1 MKILLPVDGS
11 PFTAKM
17 LAYIGAHDE
26 MFGKADE
33 FVLVHVRS
41 PVAPRVRRAVGK
53 ELVDKLHADET
64 QAATKGVMAYFKQKG
79 WSARLV
85 TREGIP
91 GDEIASV
98 AESGKFDLVVMGSH
112 GHGAL
117 YHLFTGS
124 VVTGVLRRIECPV
137 LVVPLRQKKA

>member
-17 LAYIGAHDE
+17 LAYMGAHDE

-41 PVAPRVRRAVGK
+41 PVPPRVRRAVGK

-91 GDEIASV
+91 GDEIAAV
-98 AESGKFDLVVMGSH
+98 AGSGKFDLVVMGSH
-112 GHGAL
+112 GHGAIGAL
-117 YHLFTGS
+117 LMGS
-124 VVTGVLRRIECPV
+124 TAQRVLAHCSTPV
-137 LVVPLRQKKA
+137 LLIRR